1 MFTQLLGAA
10 ATVYGVLGALKTL
23 LQARQMLT
31 RRTSREVSAR
41 FLASYAG
48 GYAIWLT
55 YGLSTGSLPLIV
67 VDTVGLLCGG
77 LTLAPSPRLY
87 AEYLGQGDFDK
98 PRNYPYSTIER
109 ADLVEALWTAHDVI
123 STVAVSFDYSSLVVM
138 ELLAR
143 RLDRRAAGDPEG
155 TRISG
160 VLLVNGGLFAD
171 SHSHPWRTTPFMK
184 TRLGG
189 LALARNQERPAS
201 AARVLR
207 ASRMWS
213 RGYRVS
219 DEEVGDMYDVLARHG
234 GMRFLHDGAGF
245 VDEHKRNAARW
256 DLARLTAALGNELT
270 WDIAGSALDPFESRQ
285 IRAARHRLDQALVRI
300 HDLPGGHLT
309 TTEHPNLLAS
319 LIRML
324 PQLRP
329 DGPSHLVSPEGNQP
343 S

>member
-143 RLDRRAAGDPEG
+143 RLDRRPAGDPEG

-201 AARVLR
+201 AARALR

-256 DLARLTAALGNELT
+256 DLARLTAALGK
-270 WDIAGSALDPFESRQ
+270 
-285 IRAARHRLDQALVRI
+285 RADLGHRWQRPRPVRI
-300 HDLPGGHLT
+300 TANPRGPPSPRPSAGA
-309 TTEHPNLLAS
+309 HPRPARRPSHHHRTPQPARQSHSYAS
-319 LIRML
+319 ATW
-324 PQLRP
+324 P